1 MSQITNIGLFG
12 GTFDPPHLAH
22 FDLTRLV
29 SEKLNLKC
37 VYFIPS
43 ANHPLKENTKITP
56 VDIRCEMLSAAL
68 ENYPQFKLS
77 KIEVDRPTVSYTI
90 DTIKSFTTYENLK
103 NVKLHL
109 ILGSDNIR
117 EIHLWKDPEEIFQLV
132 IVVVMLRPG
141 SEQSKLL
148 DQYGSGITLLD
159 LPLMPVSSTEL
170 RKKIQ
175 NGDAITD
182 LLPIGVAEVIE
193 KYNLYR

>member
-1 MSQITNIGLFG
+1 LSQITNIGLFG

-29 SEKLNLKC
+29 SEKLKLKC

-90 DTIKSFTTYENLK
+90 DTIKSFTIYENLK

-132 IVVVMLRPG
+132 NVVVMLRPG
-141 SEQSKLL
+141 TEQSKLL
-148 DQYGSGITLLD
+148 DQYGSGNTLLD
-159 LPLMPVSSTEL
+159 LPLMQLSSTEL
-170 RKKIQ
+170 RQKIQ
-175 NGDAITD
+175 NGDAFTD
-182 LLPIGVAEVIE
+182 LLPIGVTEVIE
-193 KYNLYR
+193 RYNLYH